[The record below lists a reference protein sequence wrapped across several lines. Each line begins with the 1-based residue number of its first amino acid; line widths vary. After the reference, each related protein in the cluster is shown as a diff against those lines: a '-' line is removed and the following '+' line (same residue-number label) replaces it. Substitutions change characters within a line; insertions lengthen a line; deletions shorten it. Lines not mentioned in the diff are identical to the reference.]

1 MMESTF
7 PLKKK
12 SLSCLQFSMREDPI
26 PWAILL
32 MLHATRK
39 KKAAADTQ
47 IKSALLNSETRH
59 TENTP

>member
-1 MMESTF
+1 
-7 PLKKK
+7 
-12 SLSCLQFSMREDPI
+12 MREDPI